1 MGNNLEGKLN
11 AIYFID
17 EFCKPRK
24 DRRTVFVP
32 VDLWMP
38 ENENEAISIFTKK
51 LQDAVSG
58 ENIIYVISEKDQ
70 LELLPDQAVRT
81 LVKADIDTIKT
92 RFRERM
98 HGNLPV
104 PVEKMLEKKHGM
116 FDEGTYDYIFDST
129 KDDADTFSNMLREK
143 LCTK

>member
-1 MGNNLEGKLN
+1 MAK
-11 AIYFID
+11 
-17 EFCKPRK
+17 
-24 DRRTVFVP
+24 
-32 VDLWMP
+32 
-38 ENENEAISIFTKK
+38 NENEAISIFTKK